1 MGEMRMDEAALT
13 ATRGQA
19 AYHRLREM
27 ILDGTFPVGTPLQ
40 ENMLATRLGVSRTPV
55 REALAQLINEGLVSR
70 VSGLTPTVRR
80 LSLDEFVEILHMRRL
95 LEVEAAGR
103 AAESGQMGDLPEI
116 RSRIAAFVAGEQPSV
131 EEHTALDDR
140 LHSTLANL
148 SGSKLLARYVADLRL
163 KTRMFDKG
171 RLPERFLPGSKEHLA
186 IIDAVLA
193 KRPEEAQQAMRQH
206 LDNVRESI
214 LNFLRRL

>member
-1 MGEMRMDEAALT
+1 MDVEAFT

-19 AYHRLREM
+19 TYHRLREM

-40 ENMLATRLGVSRTPV
+40 ENMLAARLGVSRTPV

-70 VSGLTPTVRR
+70 ISGLTPTVRR
-80 LSLDEFVEILHMRRL
+80 LSIDEFIEILHMRRL

-103 AAESGQMGDLPEI
+103 AAEAGGTGDLPII
-116 RSRIAAFVAGEQPSV
+116 RERIVAFISGEQPSP
-131 EEHTALDDR
+131 EDHTALDDR
-140 LHSTLANL
+140 LHATLAEL
-148 SGSKLLARYVADLRL
+148 SGSKLLARYVTDLRS

-171 RLPERFLPGSKEHLA
+171 RLPERFLPGSREHLA

-193 KRPEEAQQAMRQH
+193 QRSAEAQHAMREH

-214 LNFLRRL
+214 LRYLRRL

>member
-1 MGEMRMDEAALT
+1 MDGEALT
-13 ATRGQA
+13 ATRGRA
-19 AYHRLREM
+19 TYHRLREM

-40 ENMLATRLGVSRTPV
+40 ENMLAARLGVSRTPV

-80 LSLDEFVEILHMRRL
+80 LSIDEFVEILHMRRL

-103 AAESGQMGDLPEI
+103 AAESSGTGELPAI
-116 RSRIAAFVAGEQPSV
+116 RERFVAFLEGEHPTV

-140 LHSTLANL
+140 LHSTLAAL
-148 SGSKLLARYVADLRL
+148 SGSRLLAQYVADLRL
-163 KTRMFDKG
+163 KIKMFDKG
-171 RLPERFLPGSKEHLA
+171 RLPERFIPGSREHIA

-193 KRPEEAQQAMRQH
+193 RRPEDAQRAMRDH

-214 LNFLRRL
+214 LSFLRRL

>member
-1 MGEMRMDEAALT
+1 MNEEVPT

-19 AYHRLREM
+19 AYHRLREL

-70 VSGLTPTVRR
+70 ISGLTPTVRR
-80 LSLDEFVEILHMRRL
+80 LSIDEFVEILHMRRL

-103 AAESGQMGDLPEI
+103 AAEGGRMGDLPGI
-116 RSRIAAFVAGEQPSV
+116 RDRIIAFIDGEYPSAA
-131 EEHTALDDR
+131 EHTALDDR
-140 LHSTLANL
+140 LHSTLATL
-148 SGSKLLARYVADLRL
+148 SGSKLLARYVADLRQ

-171 RLPERFLPGSKEHLA
+171 RLPERFLPGSREHLA

-193 KRPEEAQQAMRQH
+193 QDSEGAQRAMRVH

-214 LNFLRRL
+214 LSYLRRL